1 MKFVIRLVKSVGFL
15 VIGSVLLVVL
25 LFGHRDI
32 PLETL
37 KAKYAGEASQFL
49 AVKGMQVHYRD
60 EGNPKDTLPLVL
72 IHGTGSSLHTFDAWT
87 ANLQSDHRVIRMDLP
102 GYGLTGPFPVRNY
115 ALSNYT
121 DFVFQFLNR
130 LGITRCVLV
139 GNSLG
144 GQIAWEFAAAHP
156 EHVQKLILI
165 DAAGYP
171 FESNSVPVAFK
182 MARIPVIKELFTYI
196 TPKFVVQ
203 SSVENVYADSQ
214 KVTRELIDRYFEL
227 SLRPGN
233 RRAFVDRFAAK
244 TDPNAIQKI
253 PSINRPTLILWGEQD
268 MLIPVENAFR
278 FHRELPND
286 TLVILKNSGHV
297 PMEENPRESLLAVQ
311 AFLQSK

>member
-1 MKFVIRLVKSVGFL
+1 VVK
-15 VIGSVLLVVL
+15 
-25 LFGHRDI
+25 
-32 PLETL
+32 
-37 KAKYAGEASQFL
+37 
-49 AVKGMQVHYRD
+49 
-60 EGNPKDTLPLVL
+60 
-72 IHGTGSSLHTFDAWT
+72 
-87 ANLQSDHRVIRMDLP
+87 
-102 GYGLTGPFPVRNY
+102 
-115 ALSNYT
+115 
-121 DFVFQFLNR
+121 
-130 LGITRCVLV
+130 
-139 GNSLG
+139 
-144 GQIAWEFAAAHP
+144 
-156 EHVQKLILI
+156 
-165 DAAGYP
+165 
-171 FESNSVPVAFK
+171 
-182 MARIPVIKELFTYI
+182 
-196 TPKFVVQ
+196 

>member
-1 MKFVIRLVKSVGFL
+1 MKYVIRLGKLIGVFL
-15 VIGSVLLVVL
+15 IGSVLLVVL
-25 LFGHRDI
+25 FFGHRDI

-37 KAKYAGEASQFL
+37 KAKYAGGASQFL
-49 AVKGMQVHYRD
+49 SVKGMQVHYRD
-60 EGNPKDTLPLVL
+60 EGNPMDSLPLVL

-87 ANLQSDHRVIRMDLP
+87 AKLQGNHRVIRMDLP
-102 GYGLTGPFPVRNY
+102 GYGLTGPFPDRNY
-115 ALSNYT
+115 AMANYT
-121 DFVFQFLNR
+121 DFIAQFLNE
-130 LGITRCVLV
+130 LGITRCVLG

-144 GQIAWEFAAAHP
+144 GQIAWEFTVAHP
-156 EHVQKLILI
+156 ERVQKLILI

-171 FESNSVPVAFK
+171 FKSGSVPVAFK
-182 MARIPVIKELFTYI
+182 MARIPVIKELFTYV
-196 TPKFVVQ
+196 TPKFMVQ

-253 PSINRPTLILWGEQD
+253 PSINRPTLILWGDQD
-268 MLIPVENAFR
+268 LLIPVENAQR
-278 FHRELPND
+278 FHRELLND

-297 PMEENPRESLLAVQ
+297 PMEENPQESLAAVLD
-311 AFLQSK
+311 FIK